1 MIADTSN
8 FLIPNGTLIV
18 EIVAF
23 LIVLYIIGKKVLPFV
38 NKAIED
44 RQVQIRDSLQ
54 AAEKAREEADE
65 TRSQREGIL
74 DEARQQARE
83 IVSQAN
89 RTADQS
95 RADGQVRGQQEY
107 DRLVG
112 SAEAEIALARQRALD
127 ELTSRIGT
135 LVLSV
140 ARQVIEREIDAQ
152 RHRGLIDEAVSAIR
166 AEATASGGGSSGS
179 GSSGSGSGTETAP
192 DAPSGS

>member
-1 MIADTSN
+1 MIAASSN

-23 LIVLYIIGKKVLPFV
+23 LIVLYVIGRKVLPIV
-38 NKAIED
+38 NKQIEA
-44 RQVQIRDSLQ
+44 RQEQIRESLQ
-54 AAEKAREEADE
+54 SAAKAREEADE
-65 TRSQREGIL
+65 THAQRQGIL

-83 IVSQAN
+83 LVSQAN
-89 RTADQS
+89 RTADQA

-107 DRLVG
+107 DRLVA
-112 SAEAEIALARQRALD
+112 SADAEINLARQRALD

-152 RHRGLIDEAVSAIR
+152 RHRGLIDEAVSALR
-166 AEATASGGGSSGS
+166 AEATSESAG
-179 GSSGSGSGTETAP
+179 
-192 DAPSGS
+192 PSGSVPSAQATPDVPAGS

>member
-1 MIADTSN
+1 MIAASSN

-23 LIVLYIIGKKVLPFV
+23 LIVLYVIGRKVLPFV
-38 NKAIED
+38 NTQIET
-44 RQVQIRDSLQ
+44 RQEQIRESLQ

-65 TRSQREGIL
+65 TRALRQGIL

-83 IVSQAN
+83 LVSQAN

-95 RADGQVRGQQEY
+95 RADGQARGQQEY
-107 DRLVG
+107 DRLVA
-112 SAEAEIALARQRALD
+112 SAEAEINLARQRALD
-127 ELTSRIGT
+127 DLTSRIGT

-152 RHRGLIDEAVSAIR
+152 RHRGLIDEAVSALR
-166 AEATASGGGSSGS
+166 AEATSTGAG
-179 GSSGSGSGTETAP
+179 
-192 DAPSGS
+192 PSGSAPGTQGNPDVPAGS